1 MIRQGTTVPKLHPCG
16 RFTASRVVLAAVIL
30 LSAAAAPPGTMLARS
45 ASAAEDGFATVDLR
59 PIVNMDWR
67 DERWGDG
74 KGWTNQGD
82 NDMRGIE
89 TGRRELLGIPFDLI
103 DAGKNSHKAVLVL
116 GSKQFRLG
124 PQTATATL
132 GRKARSLYFL
142 HAAAWSGSHMA
153 DYIVHYDD
161 GSKIEIPIRDQEE
174 IMNWWGPTHGPKYRA
189 ALHIPNAQC
198 DDVGLLL
205 FGWDNPNPEKV
216 IKSIEFKS
224 RMTDGVVV
232 VTAVTT
238 SDKPVRLPDPKDI
251 PVPDYL
257 RSDLETLDKSQWF
270 PVDVVEDKFEA
281 TPIDQSAG
289 LDAPAG
295 KHGFMKTVNGR
306 WAFDDGTPVR
316 LVATM
321 QGTPGNKQ
329 ESEKMARWLAK
340 YGFNMVRIG
349 HLVTGPGGD
358 SAVDWSQADSGHLN
372 PKVMDQLD
380 YFVAE
385 LAKRGIYSR
394 LTMLW
399 YRKLKKADGAEAFDE
414 SVAFADQREHRT
426 RKPGEEGVLDSVG
439 ITFFDRKVMQANI
452 DLEKAIMTHQNP
464 YRGNKPYGADPAICQ
479 IEVTNEDGVF
489 FYTIDGIAPHYAKEL
504 DRLWAEWLLKKYGS
518 REKLAMAWGKDLA
531 GDERLDTAAVK
542 RLPIWQFNKVPDKLA
557 APRRRPVAVL
567 LRTEQRLLQPH
578 QGGAAGGRREAADLR
593 VRLVRRGPGLLS
605 RTLLQCARNGLHR
618 SPPLLRWRAGRL
630 ADFAGADVQR
640 RVRLE
645 GAQAPLETQPGAG
658 AGHAVH
664 DFGMGQRAAKPV
676 ASEAPP
682 LMAFYGNCLNGWDAP
697 IHFALEGG
705 PGGFTR
711 FLKWMWPV
719 NEPSTACQYPGP
731 VAGHP
736 PRRRQ
741 GRRFGVRPQALGEQ
755 DLQRPA
761 LAGRGDQVR
770 HLGPL

>member
-557 APRRRPVAVL
+557 ARAGDQ
-567 LRTEQRLLQPH
+567 LRFYCELNNGYFNRTKEALR
-578 QGGAAGGRREAADLR
+578 AAGVKQPICGSGWFG
-593 VRLVRRGPGLLS
+593 VGLGFYPELYS
-605 RTLLQCARNGLHR
+605 NVPRNGLHR
-618 SPPLLRWRAGRL
+618 SPPLLRRRAGRL
-630 ADFAGADVQR
+630 ADLAGADVQR

-676 ASEAPP
+676 ASRGAAADGLLRQLPQRLGRSHP
-682 LMAFYGNCLNGWDAP
+682 LC
-697 IHFALEGG
+697 
-705 PGGFTR
+705 PGGRAWR
-711 FLKWMWPV
+711 FHAVPQMDVAGQRALDSLPV
-719 NEPSTACQYPGP
+719 SGP